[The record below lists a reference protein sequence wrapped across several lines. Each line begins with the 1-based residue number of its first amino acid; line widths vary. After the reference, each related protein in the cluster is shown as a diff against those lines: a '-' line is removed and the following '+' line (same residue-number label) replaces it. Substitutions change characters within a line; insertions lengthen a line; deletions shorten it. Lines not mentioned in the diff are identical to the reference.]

1 LMGQLKSFQLS
12 IFYFVPRGAPAP
24 RGAGRSPA

>member
-1 LMGQLKSFQLS
+1 MGQLKSFQLS
-12 IFYFVPRGAPAP
+12 IFYFMPRGASAP